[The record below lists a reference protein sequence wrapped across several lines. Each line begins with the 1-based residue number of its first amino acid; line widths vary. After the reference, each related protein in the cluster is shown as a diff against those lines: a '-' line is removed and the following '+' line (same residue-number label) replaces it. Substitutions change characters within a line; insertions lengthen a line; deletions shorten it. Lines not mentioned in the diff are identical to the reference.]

1 MCSHDHT
8 QVSKRIIPSLILYFL
23 ALKTIQYIQ
32 KSGIESRAKKK
43 LTFSIQPHPPR
54 PQTIKRFIVTHR
66 LSFQRSDWIK

>member
-32 KSGIESRAKKK
+32 KSGIETRAKKK
-43 LTFSIQPHPPR
+43 N
-54 PQTIKRFIVTHR
+54 
-66 LSFQRSDWIK
+66 